1 MKNTIKLQFVFFLFF
16 FLAFGLNAQ
25 QWQMLKAP
33 LMTSFAAKVDT
44 INVLPEYPRPQ
55 MVRKNWMN
63 LNGVW
68 EFQPASS
75 QTEALPTGKLSSK
88 ILVPFPVESA
98 LSGIMAHNDKLWY
111 RRTFSIPKNWKGQRV
126 LLHFGAVD
134 YETEVFVNGRSV
146 GTHQGGYDPFSFDIT
161 SKLIAGK
168 PQVLTV
174 RVYDPTDAATFPR
187 GKQTLTPEGIMYTAV
202 TGIWQTVWLE
212 PVSKTHISSIK
223 MVPNIDNSTLVFKA
237 ITEGSL
243 SNNIVEVEVKEG
255 TKTITKYKGDTNE
268 DLVIPVPNP
277 KLWSPDSPFLYDLKV
292 TLKNGANAVDSLSS
306 YFGMRKISMTQ
317 VGGFQKMMLNNEFV
331 FQMGPLDQ
339 GYWPDGL
346 YTAPTDEA
354 LQFDIKTMKEAGFNM
369 VRKHIKVE
377 PYRWYYWA
385 DKMGLLVW
393 QDMPSV
399 NSYAKV
405 RPPVDQAA
413 FKTQL
418 EQMIQ
423 THWNQPSIVMWVV
436 FNEGQGQHNTE
447 ALVSTVKELDP
458 SRLVSQCSGSNK
470 RVGDLLDIHKY
481 PSPACPVSSTQI
493 LACGEYGGVAYSID
507 NHIYQKAFGHGKV
520 NSGEEWLNSYAT
532 FTDNLIGFKT
542 NSGLSAAVY
551 TELTDV
557 EGEMNGFITYDRAV
571 VKVDLNK
578 LSEIN
583 QRVIKNKAKIVDI
596 LPTSQANAQQW
607 KFTFNQ
613 PATDWNTMDYNHI
626 QWQDSVA
633 PFEPATK
640 KNIREIKTNWNT
652 PDIWMRKEFKVGTL
666 SPESLENLIFFI
678 NHVDDCEIYINGV
691 LAASLTGITNGYAV
705 LPFSDEAKRTIKQNS
720 NNLIAIHCHNSKGS
734 QIIDAGISIRSYK

>member
-1 MKNTIKLQFVFFLFF
+1 MNNIFKQVIVISLLLFF
-16 FLAFGLNAQ
+16 ASGIPAQ
-25 QWQMLKAP
+25 PWQMQKAP
-33 LMTSFAAKVDT
+33 LMTPFAAKVDT
-44 INVLPEYPRPQ
+44 ANVLPEYPRPQ

-63 LNGVW
+63 LNGIW
-68 EFQPASS
+68 EFQPAMS
-75 QTEALPTGKLSSK
+75 QTETLPTTKLSSK

-98 LSGIMAHNDKLWY
+98 LSGIMAHHDKLWY
-111 RRTFSIPKNWKGQRV
+111 RRTFSIPKNWKGQQV
-126 LLHFGAVD
+126 MLHFGAVD
-134 YETEVFVNGRSV
+134 YETEVFVNGQSV
-146 GTHQGGYDPFSFDIT
+146 GTHQGGYDSFSFDIT
-161 SKLIAGK
+161 SKLLTGK

-187 GKQTLTPEGIMYTAV
+187 GKQTLTPGGIMYSSV

-212 PVSKTHISSIK
+212 PVPQTHISDIK

-237 ITEGSL
+237 SAESTL
-243 SNNIVEVEVKEG
+243 SNNTVEVEVKNG
-255 TKTITKYKGDTNE
+255 AKIITKYKGNANE
-268 DLVIPVPNP
+268 ELVIPLPNP

-292 TLKNGANAVDSLSS
+292 TLKTNGKSIDSIRS
-306 YFGMRKISMTQ
+306 YFGMRKIAMVQ
-317 VGGFQKMMLNNEFV
+317 VDGFQKMMLNNKFV

-354 LQFDIKTMKEAGFNM
+354 LQFDIKTMKQAGFNM

-405 RPPVDQAA
+405 RPPVDQTT
-413 FKTQL
+413 FKVQL
-418 EQMIQ
+418 EKMIQ
-423 THWNQPSIVMWVV
+423 THWNQPSIVIWVV

-447 ALVSTVKELDP
+447 ALVSAVKELDP
-458 SRLVSQCSGSNK
+458 SRLVNQCSGSNK
-470 RVGDLLDIHKY
+470 RVGDILDIHKY
-481 PSPACPVSSTQI
+481 PSPACPVSSKQI

-507 NHIYQKAFGHGKV
+507 NHIYQKAFGHGSV
-520 NSGEEWLNSYAT
+520 NNGDDWLDSYAT
-532 FTDNLIGFKT
+532 FIDNLIGFKT
-542 NSGLSAAVY
+542 NNGLSAAVY

-583 QRVIKNKAKIVDI
+583 QRVIKNLAKVVDI
-596 LPTSQANAQQW
+596 LPTSQVNPQNW
-607 KFTFNQ
+607 RFTFNQ
-613 PATDWNTMDYNHI
+613 PSADWYTAAFNHT
-626 QWQDSVA
+626 QWNDSVA

-640 KNIREIKTNWNT
+640 RNIREIKTNWNT
-652 PDIWMRKEFKVGTL
+652 PDIWMRKEFKVGILT
-666 SPESLENLIFFI
+666 PEALKNLIFFI
-678 NHVDDCEIYINGV
+678 NHNDDCEVYINGV
-691 LAASLTGITNGYAV
+691 LAAKLNDSTNGYST
-705 LPFSDEAKRTIKQNS
+705 LPFSAEAKNAIKQNS
-720 NNLIAIHCHNSKGS
+720 LNVIAIHCHNTKGS
-734 QIIDAGISIRSYK
+734 QIIDAGISIRSYN

>member
-1 MKNTIKLQFVFFLFF
+1 MYKLIKLPFVFF
-16 FLAFGLNAQ
+16 FLSFLSVGVNAQ
-25 QWQMLKAP
+25 PWLMKKAP
-33 LMTSFAAKVDT
+33 LMTPFANKVDT
-44 INVLPEYPRPQ
+44 ANVLPEYPRPQ
-55 MVRKNWMN
+55 LVRKNWMN
-63 LNGVW
+63 LNGIW
-68 EFQPASS
+68 EFQPGTSK
-75 QTEALPTGKLSSK
+75 TEAIPVGKLSGK
-88 ILVPFPVESA
+88 ILVPFGVESS
-98 LSGIMAHNDKLWY
+98 LSGIMEHHDKLWY
-111 RRTFSIPKNWKGQRV
+111 RRTFSIPKNWKGQQI

-134 YETEVFVNGRSV
+134 YETEVFVNGQSV
-146 GTHQGGYDPFSFDIT
+146 GTHQGGYNPFSFDIT

-212 PVSKTHISSIK
+212 PVPKTSISTIK
-223 MVPNIDNSTLVFKA
+223 LVPNIDNSTLVFKA
-237 ITEGSL
+237 NVEGST
-243 SNNIVEVEVKEG
+243 SNTTVEIEVNDGAKS
-255 TKTITKYKGDTNE
+255 ITKFKGNANE
-268 DLVIPVPNP
+268 ELVIPIPNA

-292 TLKNGANAVDSLSS
+292 TLNANGKSMDAISS
-306 YFGMRKISMTQ
+306 YFGMRKISMAK
-317 VGGFQKMMLNNEFV
+317 VDGFQKMMLNNEFV

-354 LQFDIKTMKEAGFNM
+354 LQFDIKKMKEGGFNM
-369 VRKHIKVE
+369 VRKHLKVE

-405 RPPVDQAA
+405 RPPVDQLA

-447 ALVSTVKELDP
+447 TLVSTVKELDP

-470 RVGDLLDIHKY
+470 RVGDILDIHNY

-507 NHIYQKAFGHGKV
+507 NHIYQKAFGHGTV
-520 NSGEEWLNSYAT
+520 NSAEEWLKSYST

-542 NSGLSAAVY
+542 NNGLSAAVY

-578 LSEIN
+578 LTEIN
-583 QRVIKNKAKIVDI
+583 RRVIKNQAKVLDV
-596 LPTSQANAQQW
+596 LPTSQANHQNW

-613 PATDWNTMDYNHI
+613 PSADWYSSVFNHT
-626 QWQDSVA
+626 QWLDSVA

-640 KNIREIKTNWNT
+640 KNIREIKTNWTT
-652 PDIWMRKEFKVGTL
+652 PDIWMRKEFKVDTL
-666 SPESLENLIFFI
+666 SPASLENLIFFI
-678 NHVDDCEIYINGV
+678 NHNANCEVYLNGILVDT
-691 LAASLTGITNGYAV
+691 LTGSTNGYAIY
-705 LPFSDEAKRTIKQNS
+705 PFSAEAKKAIKQNS
-720 NNLIAIHCHNSKGS
+720 QNVIAIHCLRGKGR
-734 QIIDAGISIRSYK
+734 QFIDAGISIRTNN

>member
-1 MKNTIKLQFVFFLFF
+1 MPKLIKLQFVFF
-16 FLAFGLNAQ
+16 FLSFLTYGLNAQ
-25 QWQMLKAP
+25 PWQMQKAP
-33 LMTSFAAKVDT
+33 LMTPFAAKVDT
-44 INVLPEYPRPQ
+44 ANVLPEYPRPQ
-55 MVRKNWMN
+55 MVRKTWMN

-68 EFQPASS
+68 EFQPANSK
-75 QTEALPTGKLSSK
+75 TETLPEGRLSGK

-98 LSGIMAHNDKLWY
+98 LSGIMAHHDKLWY
-111 RRTFSIPKNWKGQRV
+111 RRTFSIPKNWKGQQV

-134 YETEVFVNGRSV
+134 YETEVFVNGKSV

-161 SKLIAGK
+161 TKLLKGK

-212 PVSKTHISSIK
+212 PVPKTCISTIK
-223 MVPNIDNSTLVFKA
+223 LVPNIDNSTLVFKA
-237 ITEGSL
+237 NVEGL
-243 SNNIVEVEVKEG
+243 TSNATVEIEVNDGAKSIA
-255 TKTITKYKGDTNE
+255 KFKGNANE
-268 DLVIPVPNP
+268 ELVIPIPNA

-292 TLKNGANAVDSLSS
+292 TLKANGKSVDAIGS
-306 YFGMRKISMTQ
+306 YFGMRKISMAK
-317 VGGFQKMMLNNEFV
+317 VDGFQKMMLNNEFV

-354 LQFDIKTMKEAGFNM
+354 LLFDIKKMKEAGFNM
-369 VRKHIKVE
+369 VRKHLKVE

-405 RPPVDQAA
+405 RPPVDQPA

-447 ALVSTVKELDP
+447 ALVSAVKELDP

-470 RVGDLLDIHKY
+470 KVGDILDFHSY
-481 PSPACPVSSTQI
+481 PSPNCPVSSTQ
-493 LACGEYGGVAYSID
+493 AVVCGEYGGIALSVD
-507 NHIYQKAFGHGKV
+507 NHIYKKAFGYGTVK
-520 NSGEEWLNSYAT
+520 SDEAWLNTYAH
-532 FTDNLIGFKT
+532 FNDNLIGFKT
-542 NSGLSAAVY
+542 NNGMSAAVY

-583 QRVIKNKAKIVDI
+583 QRVIKNQAKVLDI
-596 LPTSQANAQQW
+596 LPTSQVNHLNW
-607 KFTFNQ
+607 KFTFAQ
-613 PATDWNTMDYNHI
+613 PSADWYTTAFDHT
-626 QWQDSVA
+626 QWLDSVA
-633 PFEPATK
+633 PFELITK
-640 KNIREIKTNWNT
+640 KYAREIKTNWNT
-652 PDIWMRKEFKVGTL
+652 TDIWMRKEFSVGTL
-666 SPESLENLIFFI
+666 SSQLFDNLIFFI
-678 NHVDDCEIYINGV
+678 NHNANCEVYLNGILVD
-691 LAASLTGITNGYAV
+691 SLTGSTNGYAV
-705 LPFSDEAKRTIKQNS
+705 YPFSEVAKKAIKQNS
-720 NNLIAIHCHNSKGS
+720 QNVIAIHCQSGKGR
-734 QIIDAGISIRSYK
+734 QLIDAGISIRSNR